1 MNTSN
6 ITPDT
11 IYLQRLSRFID
22 VVYAVIFFHIVS
34 QYLPHFEEM
43 TWTEKPYGLLSH
55 LWDGRTEFLRIIIG
69 AGLAL
74 LYWNQN
80 SNIFKHLVKTNY
92 THAAFSLVQ
101 LFFVVLFVY
110 FAIADPN
117 LETKSSPALQA
128 AALAI
133 AGFMSIGLW
142 KYAAKQGLIR
152 EGMSE
157 DEVKRVTKTNL
168 MEPLTA
174 VFNVGLAFVGPLVW
188 TLAWFLLPPVF
199 IWILKKR
206 KHYTSK

>member
-1 MNTSN
+1 MNSIVN
-6 ITPDT
+6 APES
-11 IYLQRLSRFID
+11 IYLSRLSRFID

-34 QYLPHFEEM
+34 RYLPHFEEM
-43 TWTEKPYGLLSH
+43 TWTHKPYGLLSH
-55 LWDGRTEFLRIIIG
+55 LWDGRLELLRIIIG
-69 AGLAL
+69 GGLAL

-80 SNIFKHLVKTNY
+80 SNIFKHLVRTNY
-92 THAAFSLVQ
+92 THAALSLVQ

-128 AALAI
+128 GSLAI

-142 KYAAKQGLIR
+142 KYAAKNGLVR
-152 EGMSE
+152 EGMT
-157 DEVKRVTKTNL
+157 DDDIDQVTRKNL

-199 IWILKKR
+199 IWVLKKR
-206 KHYTSK
+206 KEMVSK